1 MRLLLTAPSAV
12 LVNAPVAKIFAES
25 EAGAFCILP
34 RHADIATILVPG
46 LLTYVPADTRADGE
60 PAAAATATETDAQDG
75 EVVVAID
82 HGVLVKCADEVRVTC
97 LRAVVAGDLAGA
109 VATVQQRFRQQSE
122 REKRARTMLLRLEAD
137 ILRRLGELR
146 D

>member
-1 MRLLLTAPSAV
+1 MRLLLTAPAAV
-12 LVNAPVAKIFAES
+12 LVDARVAKIVAES
-25 EAGAFCILP
+25 EAGSFCILP
-34 RHADIATILVPG
+34 RHADVATILVPG
-46 LLTYVPADTRADGE
+46 LLTYVPADRRPDGGAGTGDSAVA
-60 PAAAATATETDAQDG
+60 PDAQGG

-82 HGVLVKCADEVRVTC
+82 HGVLVRCADEVRVTTQ
-97 LRAVVAGDLAGA
+97 RAIIAGDLAGA
-109 VATVQQRFRQQSE
+109 VATVQHRFRQQSE

>member
-1 MRLLLTAPSAV
+1 VRLLLTAPSVV
-12 LVNAPVAKIFAES
+12 LVDALVGKIVAES
-25 EAGAFCILP
+25 VAGSFCILP
-34 RHADIATILVPG
+34 RHADIATVLVPG
-46 LLTYVPADTRADGE
+46 LLTYVPADPGHDGTADTASTRQ
-60 PAAAATATETDAQDG
+60 TDRQDG

-97 LRAVVAGDLAGA
+97 QRAMVAGDLADA
-109 VATVQQRFRQQSE
+109 VATVQQRFQRESE

>member
-12 LVNAPVAKIFAES
+12 LVDAQVAKIVAES
-25 EAGAFCILP
+25 EAGSFCILP
-34 RHADIATILVPG
+34 HHADVATILVPG
-46 LLTYVPADTRADGE
+46 LLTYVPADPRKDGDAI
-60 PAAAATATETDAQDG
+60 AAAGAMDPDDQDG

-82 HGVLVKCADEVRVTC
+82 HGVLVRCADEVRVTC
-97 LRAVVAGDLAGA
+97 QRAVIAGDLAGA